1 MGWKCNEFH
10 IFSLHFSGKIR
21 LDFLLPK
28 FLAGQ
33 GPNSSR
39 KLRWNKTHTHFL
51 CRSTM
56 TNSRHHALYFPHKNK
71 MSPLAASFC
80 KRNEQKFKNMSL
92 RFLLKHKN
100 CHCYAWY
107 YHFFINSF
115 ANFAV
120 AAENLSTMHSSDTW
134 ERPDRKFTLT
144 TKSMTRMRIS
154 NEGQKE
160 KCCLYCFNL
169 FDAACTTPRKEAT
182 PRINLRNRAKEFHYK
197 SCHRYNVSNFQSFP
211 LLFCL

>member
-80 KRNEQKFKNMSL
+80 KRNEQKFRNMSL

-120 AAENLSTMHSSDTW
+120 AAENLSTMHSSD
-134 ERPDRKFTLT
+134 RKFVND
-144 TKSMTRMRIS
+144 SQWQECEIS
-154 NEGQKE
+154 YESQKE
-160 KCCLYCFNL
+160 KCLHCFNL
-169 FDAACTTPRKEAT
+169 LMCCVNSSKKRQHWE
-182 PRINLRNRAKEFHYK
+182 
-197 SCHRYNVSNFQSFP
+197 
-211 LLFCL
+211 